1 MIEQTITVL
10 NNLPNETIYFFLF
23 TVAIIEYMFPPIPGD
38 TAMVLGAYLAGTG
51 KLDLLTVYI
60 LTTLGSIFGF
70 LIIFF
75 IGKYYGR
82 DFFLKRNYRFF
93 SKETILQVE
102 KWFQQYGV
110 GLIVANRF
118 LSGARSVISLIAGI
132 SNMKVPTII
141 LAALVSS
148 IIWNAILI
156 SGGYFL
162 GENWHI
168 VLTAVKR
175 YNQII
180 IIVIILFFLF
190 YLWRR
195 KKKKSSAF

>member
-1 MIEQTITVL
+1 MLEHTITTL

-23 TVAIIEYMFPPIPGD
+23 TVALVEYLFPPIPGD
-38 TAMVLGAYLAGTG
+38 TVMVFGAYLVGIG

-70 LIIFF
+70 LILFF
-75 IGKYYGR
+75 IAKYYGR
-82 DFFLKRNYRFF
+82 EFFLRRNYRFF

-102 KWFQQYGV
+102 KWFQHYGV

-118 LSGARSVISLIAGI
+118 LSGARSAVPLIAGI
-132 SNMKVPTII
+132 SNMKVSTIT
-141 LAALVSS
+141 LAGLFSS

-156 SGGYFL
+156 AGGYFL

-168 VLTAVKR
+168 VLTIVKR

-180 IIVIILFFLF
+180 IIAIVLFFLF
-190 YLWRR
+190 YLWRK
-195 KKKKSSAF
+195 KKKKSSVC

>member
-1 MIEQTITVL
+1 MLEQTITTL
-10 NNLPNETIYFFLF
+10 HNLPNETIYLFLF
-23 TVAIIEYMFPPIPGD
+23 TVAFVEYLFPPIPGD
-38 TAMVLGAYLAGTG
+38 TIMVFGAYLVGIG

-70 LIIFF
+70 LILFF
-75 IGKYYGR
+75 IAKYYGR
-82 DFFLKRNYRFF
+82 EFLLKRNYRFF

-102 KWFQQYGV
+102 KWFQHYGV

-118 LSGARSVISLIAGI
+118 LSGARSAVPLIAGI
-132 SNMKVPTII
+132 SNMKISTIT
-141 LAALVSS
+141 LAGLFSS

-156 SGGYFL
+156 SGGYLL

-168 VLTAVKR
+168 VLTVVKR
-175 YNQII
+175 YNQMI
-180 IIVIILFFLF
+180 IIVIVLLFLF

-195 KKKKSSAF
+195 EKKKHSAF